1 MRYATIAGLESIK
14 ERGRVL
20 DGSVPIFLD
29 DLLEDVLHAQHQVV
43 DAAPVLRPVELEP
56 GPLLLDDAPVVR
68 EAVDLRRAREHA
80 PLALAPALFDG
91 PVDVGRVGRELD
103 AVLLLHGAAGPGRH
117 VRVRAVGLAARAA
130 PDVEVV
136 VFHELLRVLVVV
148 LRPAPWSR
156 SCCRASGP

>member
-1 MRYATIAGLESIK
+1 MVHVR
-14 ERGRVL
+14 RV
-20 DGSVPIFLD
+20 VPIFLD

-91 PVDVGRVGRELD
+91 PVDAGREIIL
-103 AVLLLHGAAGPGRH
+103 
-117 VRVRAVGLAARAA
+117 
-130 PDVEVV
+130 
-136 VFHELLRVLVVV
+136 
-148 LRPAPWSR
+148 
-156 SCCRASGP
+156 